1 MLRNAANLYRYL
13 IASVLLVVN
22 LNLNA
27 QTDLGGTITYQ
38 LTTKYTFPPTGK
50 PEWDE
55 YAKTL
60 PTERRT
66 DKVLYFNSIASLFK
80 EPGGEKEALSI
91 KEQKAMYMADYGKAP
106 RPEMKQIY
114 CDFSNNRKAELQNF
128 MSRDFIVESDIPVK
142 KWKLN
147 NNRLKILDY
156 TCMEAVQIM
165 GTDTIKAWFTPEI
178 PISAG
183 PAEYYGLPGII
194 LAVERKGTTI
204 YLASS
209 ISLDTSEEKVLLEPN
224 LGRKVSQ
231 KQFDKIVAEKTEEW
245 KTTLS
250 QKGEKSNYSKQ
261 SKN

>member
-1 MLRNAANLYRYL
+1 MVRNAANLYWYL

-38 LTTKYTFPPTGK
+38 LTTRYTFPPTGK

-60 PTERRT
+60 PTEHRT

-80 EPGGEKEALSI
+80 EPGGEKESLSI
-91 KEQKAMYMADYGKAP
+91 KEQKAMYMANYGKAP

-114 CDFSNNRKAELQNF
+114 CDFSNKRKVELQNF

-147 NNRLKILDY
+147 NNRLKILNY
-156 TCMEAVQIM
+156 TCIEAIQIM

-183 PAEYYGLPGII
+183 PDDYYGLPGII

-209 ISLDTSEEKVLLEPN
+209 ISLDPAEEEVLLEPN

-231 KQFDKIVAEKTEEW
+231 KQFEKIVAEKTQEW

-250 QKGEKSNYSKQ
+250 QKGEKSNYSK
-261 SKN
+261 